1 MLTYVEVMCT
11 MFRRP
16 ALAAGP
22 RGFLAR
28 LFPCPLSKHPAFM
41 SPSTSPSPEGSSTP
55 QDGHLPPSGGPTDGL
70 RVASIRRARGGPGPR
85 LPLFLSRVP
94 AGFPS
99 PADDYVERSLDLSE
113 ALVENE
119 EATFYVRV
127 AGDSM
132 TGAGIHD
139 GDVLV
144 VDRSVEPAEGDVVIA
159 VLGGE
164 LTVKRYEVRGGR
176 PCLVPEAEGH
186 DPIPVREGQELIV
199 WGVAQHVVHEIS

>member
-1 MLTYVEVMCT
+1 M
-11 MFRRP
+11 P
-16 ALAAGP
+16 A
-22 RGFLAR
+22 
-28 LFPCPLSKHPAFM
+28 STPA
-41 SPSTSPSPEGSSTP
+41 SSESTSQNGRLPGSGDST
-55 QDGHLPPSGGPTDGL
+55 GGL
-70 RVASIRRARGGPGPR
+70 RVTSIRRARGGPGPR

-99 PADDYVERSLDLSE
+99 PADDYVETNLDLSE
-113 ALVENE
+113 ALVEDE

-132 TGAGIHD
+132 IGTGIHD
-139 GDVLV
+139 GDILV
-144 VDRSVEPAEGDVVIA
+144 VDRSVEPGEGDVVIA
-159 VLGGE
+159 ALGGE

-186 DPIPVREGQELIV
+186 DPIPVREGEELIV

>member
-1 MLTYVEVMCT
+1 MSVLTSRSLKCT
-11 MFRRP
+11 P
-16 ALAAGP
+16 TSENG
-22 RGFLAR
+22 R
-28 LFPCPLSKHPAFM
+28 LPDTEKS
-41 SPSTSPSPEGSSTP
+41 
-55 QDGHLPPSGGPTDGL
+55 TDGL
-70 RVASIRRARGGPGPR
+70 HVTRIRRARSSPGPR

-99 PADDYVERSLDLSE
+99 PADDYVERSLDLGE

-139 GDVLV
+139 GDILV

-159 VLGGE
+159 ALGGE
-164 LTVKRYEVRGGR
+164 LTVKRYEVQGGR

-199 WGVAQHVVHEIS
+199 WGVARHVVHEIS

>member
-1 MLTYVEVMCT
+1 MPVPTSASSE
-11 MFRRP
+11 
-16 ALAAGP
+16 
-22 RGFLAR
+22 
-28 LFPCPLSKHPAFM
+28 
-41 SPSTSPSPEGSSTP
+41 STSQNGR
-55 QDGHLPPSGGPTDGL
+55 LPVQKESIGGL
-70 RVASIRRARGGPGPR
+70 RVDSIRRARGGPGPR

-113 ALVENE
+113 ALVEDE

-132 TGAGIHD
+132 IGAGIHD
-139 GDVLV
+139 GDILV
-144 VDRSVEPAEGDVVIA
+144 VDRSVEPREGDVVIA
-159 VLGGE
+159 ALGGE

-199 WGVAQHVVHEIS
+199 WGVARHVVHEIS

>member
-1 MLTYVEVMCT
+1 M
-11 MFRRP
+11 P
-16 ALAAGP
+16 AP
-22 RGFLAR
+22 T
-28 LFPCPLSKHPAFM
+28 SD
-41 SPSTSPSPEGSSTP
+41 SPEPTSTSRNGHVPGPGDST
-55 QDGHLPPSGGPTDGL
+55 GGL

-99 PADDYVERSLDLSE
+99 PADDYVETSLDLSE
-113 ALVENE
+113 ALIEDE

-132 TGAGIHD
+132 RGAGIRD
-139 GDVLV
+139 GDILV
-144 VDRSVEPAEGDVVIA
+144 VDRSVEPGEGDVVIA

-186 DPIPVREGQELIV
+186 DPIPVREGQELRV
-199 WGVAQHVVHEIS
+199 WGVARHVVHKIS

>member
-1 MLTYVEVMCT
+1 M
-11 MFRRP
+11 P
-16 ALAAGP
+16 AP
-22 RGFLAR
+22 T
-28 LFPCPLSKHPAFM
+28 SD
-41 SPSTSPSPEGSSTP
+41 SPEPTSTSRNGHVPGPGDST
-55 QDGHLPPSGGPTDGL
+55 GGL
-70 RVASIRRARGGPGPR
+70 RVAKIRRARGGPGPR

-99 PADDYVERSLDLSE
+99 PADDYVETSLDLSE
-113 ALVENE
+113 ALVEDE

-139 GDVLV
+139 GDILV
-144 VDRSVEPAEGDVVIA
+144 VDRSVEPGKGDVVIA
-159 VLGGE
+159 ALGGE

-186 DPIPVREGQELIV
+186 APIPVREGQELRV
-199 WGVAQHVVHEIS
+199 WGVARHVVHKIS